1 MIINVVQTP
10 RLPTGVEA
18 LSVLNDDDS
27 LTILVSE
34 RLSPQKM
41 HAAVVHEI
49 AHILRADFCSDTA
62 DASHI
67 EKDVR
72 KDALT
77 RIDWT
82 DLDIHYNV
90 VE

>member
-34 RLSPQKM
+34 RLSPQKCM
-41 HAAVVHEI
+41 LPSCMRSPTSSGPTSAAI
-49 AHILRADFCSDTA
+49 QQMLHI
-62 DASHI
+62 
-67 EKDVR
+67 
-72 KDALT
+72 
-77 RIDWT
+77 
-82 DLDIHYNV
+82 
-90 VE
+90 

>member
-10 RLPTGVEA
+10 RLPSGVEA

-34 RLSPQKM
+34 LLSPKKM

-49 AHILRADFCSDTA
+49 AHLLRADFCSTS

-67 EKDVR
+67 EKDAR

-77 RIDWT
+77 KIDWT

>member
-49 AHILRADFCSDTA
+49 AHLLRADFCSDM
-62 DASHI
+62 DAAHI

-72 KDALT
+72 NDALT
-77 RIDWT
+77 KIDWT

>member
-34 RLSPQKM
+34 RLSPQKCM
-41 HAAVVHEI
+41 LLLCMKSPISSGLTSAVI
-49 AHILRADFCSDTA
+49 WMLHI
-62 DASHI
+62 
-67 EKDVR
+67 
-72 KDALT
+72 
-77 RIDWT
+77 
-82 DLDIHYNV
+82 
-90 VE
+90 